1 MKRYAYEPTVAK
13 LEKALPY
20 STEVPKGFRVHA
32 QQLCRWTLGRSYYAW
47 APQWKTQWHSGH
59 RWVCNSGKPWA
70 VNEDAVWQYRDGRL
84 YFKDEG
90 NIGMVTMAML
100 SKPKRRK

>member
-20 STEVPKGFRVHA
+20 SIEVPQGFKTHA

-47 APQWKTQWHSGH
+47 APTWTLHY
-59 RWVCNSGKPWA
+59 RPNELRAYRPWA

-90 NIGMVTMAML
+90 NTNMVTMAML

>member
-13 LEKALPY
+13 LEKVLPY
-20 STEVPKGFRVHA
+20 SIAVPQGFKTHA

-47 APQWKTQWHSGH
+47 APQWKKRWHTGQYH
-59 RWVCNSGKPWA
+59 LLAYKPWA
-70 VNEDAVWQYRDGRL
+70 VYEDAAWQYKDGKL

-90 NIGMVTMAML
+90 NTNMVTMAML